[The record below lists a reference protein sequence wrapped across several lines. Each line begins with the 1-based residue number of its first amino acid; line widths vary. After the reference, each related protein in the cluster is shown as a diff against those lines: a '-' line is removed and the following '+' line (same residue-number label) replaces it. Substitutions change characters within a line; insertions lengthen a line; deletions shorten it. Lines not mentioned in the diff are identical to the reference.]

1 MAHMRVS
8 RFRKTPQTN
17 LAIMHRDM
25 QAGMGKRGT
34 FRGGS
39 GNPNV
44 RHTRRVP
51 ESGGAAH
58 LRRAAPL
65 IAGLAVAGAAAC
77 AAEKSPKEKKIEL
90 IKNSGKA
97 IVTGPDGS
105 KKVQE
110 VELPGKV
117 REELMS
123 GYIGAGACI
132 VELALL
138 VSMMA
143 VAVRTWRKMDGEP
156 GKGMK
161 SAL

>member
-8 RFRKTPQTN
+8 RFRKIPQAN

-34 FRGGS
+34 FRDGF
-39 GNPNV
+39 
-44 RHTRRVP
+44 RRPPV
-51 ESGGAAH
+51 
-58 LRRAAPL
+58 RRAALSSNPMNGAVPL
-65 IAGLAVAGAAAC
+65 AAGLAVLGAAAC

-97 IVTGPDGS
+97 IATGPDGS
-105 KKVQE
+105 KTVQE
-110 VELPGKV
+110 IEMPGKV
-117 REELMS
+117 RGELMS

-156 GKGMK
+156 GKDMK